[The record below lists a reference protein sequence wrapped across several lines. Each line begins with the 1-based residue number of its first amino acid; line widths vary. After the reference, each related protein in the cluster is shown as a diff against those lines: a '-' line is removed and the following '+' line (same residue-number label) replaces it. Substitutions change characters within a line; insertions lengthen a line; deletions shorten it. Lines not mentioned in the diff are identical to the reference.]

1 MRFDSL
7 FEPVETILRDYGHF
21 MTAYQ
26 IGLEIQRRYPD
37 VWQELIREYGEPAGS
52 GAGTEYSWASQIS
65 RAMDYCVTNGIMS
78 GLQKDYIITDGIKVE
93 GIPPGNPVVAIWKIG

>member
-1 MRFDSL
+1 MLVILLGGNMRFDSL
-7 FEPVETILRDYGHF
+7 FEPAETILRDYGHF

-26 IGLEIQRRYPD
+26 IGIEIQRRNPD

-65 RAMDYCVTNGIMS
+65 KGNGLLCDKWNTVWS
-78 GLQKDYIITDGIKVE
+78 TKRLY
-93 GIPPGNPVVAIWKIG
+93 NS